1 MMGAYVESEGRFIIF
16 GGSGDQLLNDVWEL
30 SRVTTPPATNLAA
43 PAKTAI
49 AIVNP
54 GAQAA
59 VVSFFFTDTEG
70 QDFARGTA
78 TIPSNGQVAQFL
90 GEAPFNGPASFRGTF
105 TIQSAVPVAVAALRG
120 AVNPGGEFA
129 GASLPAADLS
139 APARDSAMLPLV
151 TEGGGWST
159 QIVLINSTDQVLS
172 GSIQFPSQNQAS
184 IMTGSGLPYVI
195 PARSARIVQRVG
207 AADSLQTYWARVTPM
222 AGQAAPAVFA
232 IVSFRRES
240 VSGTHTAFASATP
253 GTAFRIYVENQ

>member
-1 MMGAYVESEGRFIIF
+1 VIRDWWPQTTAGGNINDTWAFRFDTGQWTQLETQTAPSPRSGMMGAYVESEGRFIIF

-30 SRVTTPPATNLAA
+30 SRVTTPAATNLAA

-49 AIVNP
+49 AI
-54 GAQAA
+54 
-59 VVSFFFTDTEG
+59 
-70 QDFARGTA
+70 
-78 TIPSNGQVAQFL
+78 
-90 GEAPFNGPASFRGTF
+90 
-105 TIQSAVPVAVAALRG
+105 
-120 AVNPGGEFA
+120 VNPGGEFA

-184 IMTGSGLPYVI
+184 IITGSGLPYVI

-207 AADSLQTYWARVTPM
+207 AAYSLQTYWARVTPM
-222 AGQAAPAVFA
+222 AGQGGARCLCDRFISSRKRLRNPH
-232 IVSFRRES
+232 S
-240 VSGTHTAFASATP
+240 VCVGNTRHGIP
-253 GTAFRIYVENQ
+253 DLR